1 MKSKNTLINYENSIK
16 RFNQAKMELDKYFNA
31 LTASAQKM
39 FLAAAKYSKVVS
51 LNELESLKENAKK
64 VQEPTQSV
72 LTLEQI
78 QKLKQVVKGMDIKTQ
93 AVVLTMLNTGCRKFE
108 VNQIWEKFNGNNTLK
123 ITGKGGKLAKVF
135 IDNELLNILNNWKQH
150 PEFKYYSLKQLENI
164 TKNALWSAG
173 LDGACHTLRRS
184 FATNLRNHNT
194 PLELIKTIL
203 RHDDINTTIKYIKYN
218 DNDVFNALK
227 NQNINVD
234 SYVNETN
241 YKQVVLDLIIKNNN
255 QAEQIKK
262 LEEIINNNNQ
272 DKIKIVPPEGEL
284 LEYKSF
290 KDGNGEGHKIFVSGH
305 K

>member
-1 MKSKNTLINYENSIK
+1 MKSKNTLINYENAIS
-16 RFNQAKMELDKYFNA
+16 RFKKAKMELDKYFNT

-39 FLAAAKYSKVVS
+39 FLAAAKYSKTIS
-51 LNELESLKENAKK
+51 LNDLESLKEITKK

-72 LTLEQI
+72 LNLEQI
-78 QKLKQVVKGMDIKTQ
+78 QKLKKVVHGMDIKTQ
-93 AVVLTMLNTGCRKFE
+93 AVVFTMLNTGCRKFE
-108 VNQIWEKFNGNNTLK
+108 VNEIWEKFNGNNTLK
-123 ITGKGGKLAKVF
+123 ITGKGGKLAKVY
-135 IDNELLNILNNWKQH
+135 IDQELLNILNNWKQH
-150 PEFKYYSLKQLENI
+150 PEFKYYSLKQIENI

-194 PLELIKTIL
+194 PLELIQTIL
-203 RHDDINTTIKYIKYN
+203 RHDDINTTIKYIKYS

-262 LEEIINNNNQ
+262 LEEII
-272 DKIKIVPPEGEL
+272 K
-284 LEYKSF
+284 
-290 KDGNGEGHKIFVSGH
+290 NGTIRAF
-305 K
+305 